1 MAAAPGVLLV
11 DGAAQRL
18 APLAERLQSVGFLG
32 VRAKTPE
39 EALQLVE
46 SPRFAFAAA
55 LVPAD
60 LAVADLRGA
69 LAALRDRASRRLV
82 CVAAGARPD
91 ADGLARLRAAGVEL
105 SIWNPIDDAVLRFQ
119 MNRAVASFAGE
130 SLRRDLRAPTDWHV
144 RFFAGGRAKD
154 ATLYSLSA
162 GGAFL
167 STQRPSLRGAD
178 VAVDLPLPSESIA
191 VRGRVIY
198 TNVPGNLMKPAL
210 PLGMAV
216 QFSGVGADVADSIR
230 RTVAERALRL
240 VV

>member
-1 MAAAPGVLLV
+1 MASAPGVLLV

-18 APLAERLQSVGFLG
+18 APLAERLRTLGFQA

-46 SPRFAFAAA
+46 SPRYDFAAA
-55 LVPAD
+55 LVTSD

-69 LAALRDRASRRLV
+69 LASLRDRASRRLA
-82 CVAAGARPD
+82 CVAVGARPD
-91 ADGLARLRAAGVEL
+91 AEGLARLREAGVEL
-105 SIWNPIDDAVLRFQ
+105 SVWNPLDDGVLRFQ
-119 MNRAVASFAGE
+119 LNRAVSSFAGE
-130 SLRRDLRAPTDWHV
+130 SLRRELRAPTDWRV
-144 RFFAGGRAKD
+144 RFFAGGRPKD

-167 STQRPSLRGAD
+167 STQRPSLRGAE
-178 VAVDLPLPSESIA
+178 VAVELPLPAESIA
-191 VRGRVIY
+191 VRGKVLY
-198 TNVPGNLMKPAL
+198 TNVPGNLMKPTL

-216 QFSGVGADVADSIR
+216 QFAGVGEDVVDSIR
-230 RTVAERALRL
+230 RSVAERALGL